1 MTVLHLHVRSKYFSD
16 ITQGA
21 KTEEYRLL
29 NPLWILRLCQSPPYH
44 GIIIYKGYPKTSDF
58 CLNNRIERI
67 WRGWIIK
74 KILDPEFGKDPVQVF
89 AIRVNP

>member
-1 MTVLHLHVRSKYFSD
+1 MTVLHLHVRSKYFFE
-16 ITQGA
+16 IARGV
-21 KTEEYRLL
+21 KTEEYRLV
-29 NPLWILRLCQSPPYH
+29 NQIWILRLCQSPPYH
-44 GIIIYKGYPKTSDF
+44 GIIIYKGYPKKSEY

-74 KILDPEFGKDPVQVF
+74 NILHPEFGNELVKVF